1 VTYRSRAA
9 ARRAPGFSLIE
20 IMNFV
25 ALATL
30 ISALAMYAL
39 ARYVR
44 HSKTAEA
51 VAQLT
56 ALIEASAIY
65 YEKSDSTQPAGTTPD
80 AAHAMRH
87 FPPSSNGTVP
97 GDLAAIRGKKYKSVA
112 ADWAGPPWA
121 DLRFEYRQPQCYAYS
136 YDSQGTGTTARA
148 VAYAQGD
155 LDGDGK
161 TSTYSLGAAAD
172 AQFKVQVDKEIQR
185 TDPEE

>member
-1 VTYRSRAA
+1 
-9 ARRAPGFSLIE
+9 
-20 IMNFV
+20 MNFV
-25 ALATL
+25 ALAAL

-56 ALIEASAIY
+56 AIAESAVTY
-65 YEKSDSTQPAGTTPD
+65 YDKSDSTQPAGTTPE

-87 FPPSSNGTVP
+87 FPPSSSGSVP
-97 GDLAAIRGKKYKSVA
+97 ADLASVRGKKYKSVA

-121 DLRFEYRQPQCYAYS
+121 DMRFDIRQPQYYAYS
-136 YDSQGTGTTARA
+136 FESQGTGAEAKGTAGA
-148 VAYAQGD
+148 EGD

-161 TSTYSLGAAAD
+161 TSTYRLGVSAD
-172 AQFKVQVDKEIQR
+172 AQFKAQVDKEIQK